1 MPWWK
6 NVNRWGLLTGLLL
19 LWSGLMQAQ
28 TVLKSG
34 DWIKIGVTTTGVY
47 RLTTDMLTKA
57 SPALATAD
65 PRRLRLYGNGG
76 AVLPQANAAKR
87 AVDLTE
93 NAIVVTGEED
103 GKLDAGDAILFFGQG
118 PHVIRFD
125 STASRLTHQINPYSD
140 TTFYFLTVGDAAGL
154 RIQTKPSAPL
164 SGTVI
169 AAFDDYQFHEQELTS
184 IAKTGREWLGE
195 YLGVNTT
202 LSLSFSVPG
211 LVPSTPL
218 LITSSVVAN
227 AIVPT
232 SFTWQINGQ
241 QIGRQSVN
249 ALSGYKYDYQGLENR
264 QTFTT
269 STSLTTGSLP
279 FVLTFD
285 KNGQTGS
292 QGYLNFV
299 AVQYRRDLRWYDQP
313 VIARLPAGRY
323 SSKQATAAAK
333 LWDISDPLKPAAQAV
348 TMTGGEATWAA
359 ATGGTYLLFTESQA
373 IAPVSLKPIL
383 NQQVRGQ
390 ATPDLLI
397 ITAPGWKTE
406 ADRLAAFRRSNSG
419 MDVLVLTTQQVFNE
433 FGSGQADPTAIRDA
447 VRYFY
452 RQQTGKLKFLLLVG
466 NATYDYRNI
475 MGMQTAV
482 QQWNTVPVYE
492 SRESFHPVDGFSSD
506 DYFGFMK
513 ETDGEW
519 AETEAGDQLLDI
531 GVGRLPVRSLDDA
544 RMVVDKLIRY
554 DSDKTLAGEWQS
566 RLTLVADDGDLNI
579 HQSDADLF
587 ARYIETQT
595 PAYRPERLLLDA
607 FPQEVTASGQKAPL
621 MNKAIDE
628 AVSDGRL
635 IINYTGHG
643 GESGWAEEQILT
655 LQDIFSWRNRRL
667 PLFVTGT
674 CEFGRYD
681 DPNVRSGAELA
692 LTSRLGGAIA
702 LLTTTRPVAAN
713 TNFLLN
719 QAFYQ
724 SVFAPVNG
732 QMPRLGDVL
741 RLTKNKSLS
750 GSRNRN
756 FSLLGDPSM
765 RLAYPK
771 AQVAVTKINSRS
783 VTAGKAD
790 TLRALQ
796 TVSVE
801 GQIQDPQSGSLLTD
815 FSGILKMS
823 VYDKAVS
830 QTTKGTESSP
840 MTYKVFNSLIYAGQ
854 VTVKQ
859 GRFAIQF
866 TVPKDIDY
874 QFGPGRLV
882 AYAIRSDSLMDAAG
896 SLSQLIIGG
905 STTVE
910 TTDRQ
915 PPTVQLALENAVLTE
930 TPVRVAG
937 PDVTLRAQ
945 LADNVGINLARTG
958 LGHELTARLNDTTQV
973 ILNDYYVATT
983 SDGTTGEV
991 KYTFRNLP
999 AGTYSLR
1006 VKAWDV
1012 NNNSGEGTLTFRVSD
1027 KPGLAVTSLMAY
1039 PNPVVQQATIQMKHN
1054 RPGDALDW
1062 TVQILDVSG
1071 RLLTA
1076 QTGGCTDCSATVSVT
1091 EWAGQAANGVL
1102 LPNGLYIYRLQVR
1115 SVGDGTEAKGAG
1127 RVFLSR

>member
-19 LWSGLMQAQ
+19 LWGSLTQAQ

-34 DWIKIGVTTTGVY
+34 SWIKIGVTTTGVH
-47 RLTTDMLTKA
+47 RLTADMLAKA
-57 SPALATAD
+57 NPAFAAAD

-76 AVLPQANAAKR
+76 AALPQANAAKR

-93 NAIVVTGEED
+93 NAIMVSGEDD
-103 GKLDAGDAILFFGQG
+103 GRLDAGDAVLFFGQS

-125 STASRLTHQINPYSD
+125 SVTNRLTHRINPYSD
-140 TTFYFLTVGDAAGL
+140 TTFYFLTIGDAAGL
-154 RIQTKPSAPL
+154 RIQPKPSASL
-164 SGTVI
+164 SG
-169 AAFDDYQFHEQELTS
+169 AAMTTFDDYQFHEQELTS
-184 IAKTGREWLGE
+184 IAKTGREWMGE

-202 LSLSFSVPG
+202 LAVSFNVPG
-211 LVPSTPL
+211 LVPATPL
-218 LITSSVVAN
+218 LVTSSVVAN
-227 AIVPT
+227 AVVPT
-232 SFTWQINGQ
+232 SFSWQLNGQ
-241 QIGRQSVN
+241 PLGRQPVN

-264 QTFTT
+264 QTFTA
-269 STSLTTGSLP
+269 STTLATGTLP

-292 QGYLNFV
+292 QGYLNFL
-299 AVQYRRDLRWYDQP
+299 AVQYRRDLRWYEQP

-323 SSKQATAAAK
+323 SSKQAATVSR
-333 LWDISDPLKPAAQAV
+333 LWDITDPLKPAAQAFSNS
-348 TMTGGEATWAA
+348 GGEAAWAS
-359 ATGGTYLLFTESQA
+359 ATAGTYLLFTESQA
-373 IAPVSLKPIL
+373 IAPVSVRPIA

-390 ATPDLLI
+390 TTPDLLI

-406 ADRLAAFRRSNSG
+406 ADRLAAFRRSSTG
-419 MDVLVLTTQQVFNE
+419 LDVLVLTTQQVFNE

-452 RQQTGKLKFLLLVG
+452 RQQAGKLKFLLLVG
-466 NATYDYRNI
+466 NSTYDYRNI

-531 GVGRLPVRSLDDA
+531 GVGRLPVRSLEDA
-544 RMVVDKLIRY
+544 RTVVDKLIRY

-566 RLTLVADDGDLNI
+566 RLTLVADDGDINI
-579 HQSDADLF
+579 HQSDADFF
-587 ARYIETQT
+587 ARYVETEA

-607 FPQEVTASGQKAPL
+607 FPQEVTATGQKAPL

-628 AVSDGRL
+628 AVTDGRL

-771 AQVAVTKINSRS
+771 ATVAVTKINSRT

-796 TVSVE
+796 TVSLE
-801 GQIQDPQSGSLLTD
+801 GQIQDPQSGSLLAD
-815 FSGILKMS
+815 FSGMLKIS
-823 VYDKAVS
+823 LYDKAVN

-840 MTYKVFNSLIYAGQ
+840 MTYKVFNSLVYAGQ
-854 VTVKQ
+854 VAVKQ
-859 GRFAIQF
+859 GRFSIRF

-905 STTVE
+905 STTVDAI
-910 TTDRQ
+910 DRQ
-915 PPTVQLALENAVLTE
+915 APAVQLTLNNAVSAE

-937 PDVTLRAQ
+937 PDVTVRVQ
-945 LADNVGINLARTG
+945 LTDNVGINLARNG
-958 LGHELTARLNDTTQV
+958 LGHELTARLNDTTLV

-983 SDGTTGEV
+983 DDGTKGEV
-991 KYTFRNLP
+991 QYTFRNLP
-999 AGTYSLR
+999 SGTYTLR

-1027 KPGLAVTSLMAY
+1027 KPGLAVTSLTAY
-1039 PNPVVQQATIQMKHN
+1039 PNPVVQQATIQLTHN
-1054 RPGDALDW
+1054 RLGDALDW
-1062 TVQILDVSG
+1062 TVQVLDVSG
-1071 RLLTA
+1071 RVLTE
-1076 QTGGCTDCSATVSVT
+1076 QTGNCTDCPATVPVAD
-1091 EWAGQAANGVL
+1091 WAGRVANGAV

-1115 SVGDGTEAKGAG
+1115 SVSDGTEAKGAG